1 MSKETLATV
10 EKVRGGFQLDSQIP
24 VTQLARS
31 TAWKGSLAKF
41 SMLQILDRNQT
52 AAIVLTPE
60 AFRAVLTYIDEIEEE
75 LESAQVEMLLK
86 AREGMENWESGEELA
101 RKAKQSFLERQE
113 LLRGLLDGNQ
123 Q

>member
-1 MSKETLATV
+1 MSKEMLATV
-10 EKVRGGFQLDSQIP
+10 EKVRGGFQLGSQIP

-31 TAWKGSLAKF
+31 TAWKDSLAKF

-52 AAIVLTPE
+52 AAVVLTPE

-101 RKAKQSFLERQE
+101 RKAKESFLERQE
-113 LLRGLLDGNQ
+113 LLRGVLDGDQ